1 MSLLIVVRL
10 ALGVSGVGSMAL
22 LKSESWSKADMPNHG
37 IWEGLEG
44 KVMEETRNSKRHIIH
59 KAGRGGY
66 KRLKSSTT

>member
-1 MSLLIVVRL
+1 
-10 ALGVSGVGSMAL
+10 MAL